1 MRPVLHGDVV
11 DAARALLA
19 ATPEARPSL
28 CRAMFRRAELA
39 DRYLRRHGRLH
50 PRWGNGTLM
59 SAARRHML
67 APEPTF
73 DDGPY
78 RQCFIMV
85 LSELGAVRADGGG
98 GCG

>member
-1 MRPVLHGDVV
+1 MRPVLYGDVSS
-11 DAARALLA
+11 AARVLLGIA
-19 ATPEARPSL
+19 PDLRESL
-28 CRAMFRRAELA
+28 CRQMIGEAMAA
-39 DRYLRRHGRLH
+39 DRHRRHYRKPH
-50 PRWGNGTLM
+50 ARWGNGSLM

-85 LSELGAVRADGGG
+85 LSELGAVRADGGD
-98 GCG
+98 GCS